1 MSDEQPE
8 TPAPADEAQQSEA
21 PTNDNAVPEQPK
33 PQPSDVDL
41 AIIVTPAQA
50 VELNRRAEEIK
61 NGYALLAMKRLENV
75 FDGLDDEN
83 AGGEDGAEGQK
94 PGGIDLQAEE
104 DKLHAAMASYA
115 QQMEEC
121 GIPNGS
127 PEYLAAL
134 EALAAGANAT
144 AEEPEQPPASVVPP
158 VEKVVKPVEP
168 LPYHDVWKHG
178 DQPTT
183 DTVVPVVVAEVPE
196 AAEEVVQA
204 AAVPDA
210 AVVEPSAPP
219 VEEAPVAASI
229 PAAAPAKVPKKALP
243 PVVVR
248 PTRGRGRGIPLTKQS
263 IPARTLALSFSTFPT
278 SFPGEASAPLPAQ
291 NNGPQFPSPV
301 VMSSLT
307 FNGPNAY
314 QQGGYHQ
321 QHHAPAAASN
331 RTATATSVSQLPLD
345 ANALRA
351 VHPVASST
359 SSKTGITPLGGA
371 GFGQRTTTA
380 GGSSRPAV
388 GGGGAGAIGGMTV
401 MNTGSP
407 STGRYGWSVSAQNNQ
422 QQQQSQSSSPKRVAG
437 SQLVGGVSQA
447 IVGGT
452 GLPSSK
458 IIASAAA
465 AGTEAAAAQNA
476 IASPAVTMSLT
487 PRTATTSMPG
497 LIGGGVGG
505 PAVGA
510 GLPPIRNSP
519 TSAAQ
524 KLALHA
530 GAGAA
535 RRAGGAPH

>member
-1 MSDEQPE
+1 MSDEQSE
-8 TPAPADEAQQSEA
+8 TPAAADEGQPSEA
-21 PTNDNAVPEQPK
+21 PTNDNAVPVQPK

-83 AGGEDGAEGQK
+83 AGGEDGGEGQK
-94 PGGIDLQAEE
+94 NGGIDLQAEE

-115 QQMEEC
+115 QHMEEC

-134 EALAAGANAT
+134 EALTAAANAT
-144 AEEPEQPPASVVPP
+144 AEEPEQPPAPVVPP
-158 VEKVVKPVEP
+158 IEKVAKEVEP

-178 DQPTT
+178 NQPAM
-183 DTVVPVVVAEVPE
+183 DTVVPVAVAEVPE
-196 AAEEVVQA
+196 AAEEVVEPA
-204 AAVPDA
+204 AAPDS

-219 VEEAPVAASI
+219 VEEAPVTAVI
-229 PAAAPAKVPKKALP
+229 AAAPAKVPKKPLP

-248 PTRGRGRGIPLTKQS
+248 PTRGRGRGIPVTKQS

-301 VMSSLT
+301 VMSNLT
-307 FNGPNAY
+307 FNGPNGY

-321 QHHAPAAASN
+321 QHHAPAAPPN

-359 SSKTGITPLGGA
+359 SNKTAIAPLGA
-371 GFGQRTTTA
+371 GFGQRTATA
-380 GGSSRPAV
+380 GGTSRPGV
-388 GGGGAGAIGGMTV
+388 GGGAGAGGGMMV

-422 QQQQSQSSSPKRVAG
+422 QQQQSQSNSQKRVAG

-452 GLPSSK
+452 GHPSVK

-476 IASPAVTMSLT
+476 IASPAATMSLA
-487 PRTATTSMPG
+487 PRTATASGSG
-497 LIGGGVGG
+497 LNGGGVAG

-519 TSAAQ
+519 ASTAQ

-530 GAGAA
+530 GAGTG
-535 RRAGGAPH
+535 RRAGGGAPH